1 MNGEREDYVIPETL
15 NEASELLQKKGAL
28 LVSGGTSLKF
38 RNLDRYEIMVDISRA
53 VSPAIERDGDVMIL
67 GAGARIS
74 DLLKNDEFKSINCG
88 ILYETARNIGTTPI
102 RNQVTV
108 GGNISMVY
116 PWSDLPVSLLA
127 LNAKISTNKREK
139 DRAYPAVDFFAKNPS
154 KLLEKGEIV
163 TEIEIPIYDQDYHF
177 VFKTLNRTMGDFTAL
192 NVAVGYVRGDILKD
206 LRISVS
212 GITSLPQRL
221 HELEWELEG
230 KTLKDDI
237 VGESIDR
244 HISNFKTH
252 DIRYSQEYLEKVL
265 KVYLKRLLR
274 GEGCPEVV
282 K

>member
-1 MNGEREDYVIPETL
+1 
-15 NEASELLQKKGAL
+15 
-28 LVSGGTSLKF
+28 
-38 RNLDRYEIMVDISRA
+38 
-53 VSPAIERDGDVMIL
+53 
-67 GAGARIS
+67 
-74 DLLKNDEFKSINCG
+74 
-88 ILYETARNIGTTPI
+88 
-102 RNQVTV
+102 
-108 GGNISMVY
+108 MVY